1 MNKKI
6 LFLCL
11 GLLLTSCGNNVS
23 SNVSISS
30 DTSSIVS
37 NSNLSEKVSSNNKV
51 NSNSEV
57 KKEEYKTFSYS
68 YHPLSEPSI
77 NNQLLTFNPMGDLKN
92 VWNYYRG
99 DTVTVAVIDS
109 GFDTPPTHT
118 LLLI

>member
-1 MNKKI
+1 MNKKN

-11 GLLLTSCGNNVS
+11 GLLLISCGNNVS

-77 NNQLLTFNPMGDLKN
+77 NIEPLMSKATRFLLKTFLRNIS
-92 VWNYYRG
+92 
-99 DTVTVAVIDS
+99 TSVTS
-109 GFDTPPTHT
+109 GSSYPRY
-118 LLLI
+118 I